1 MNFYKPPTR
10 PNELYHHGILG
21 QKWGKR
27 NGPPYPLGASDH
39 SSSEQAAGWKKSLKV
54 ASNKIHAYK
63 VSKTNKK
70 IEEYERA
77 HNLKKKNRYNPWDDL
92 KNTRQPWDEK
102 SNRVISDKD
111 YRILKMDQQIQRGA
125 QVVKDII
132 NSTKK

>member
-1 MNFYKPPTR
+1 MSFYIPPTR

-63 VSKTNKK
+63 VSKNNQK
-70 IEEYERA
+70 IEEYERT

-102 SNRVISDKD
+102 SYRAISDKD
-111 YRILKMDQQIQRGA
+111 YHILKMDQQIQRGA
-125 QVVKDII
+125 QVVNDII